1 MEKRI
6 KELVELLN
14 KYRNS
19 YYNENKSLV
28 SDKEYDMLFDELKS
42 LEEKSGIVYSNSPTV
57 TIGYEVMSNLPKIKH
72 DHLLA
77 SLDKTTEMSEFKA
90 FFGNKESV
98 VMAKLDGLTCALYY
112 EDGKFIR
119 GESRG
124 NGEVGE
130 DITHNIKAFANVPMT
145 IPFKGKLWVDGEAI
159 IDYATFE
166 RINEEI
172 IKSCVEIARIKKLSD
187 EELQELIKEKK
198 YKNPRNLASG
208 SVRQL
213 DSNITAARNVQFIGW
228 KLYKSISDNG
238 TRESNSHSENLKT
251 LQKLGFTVV
260 PCAYCNNAEQ
270 QFEIT
275 VEMLKAQ
282 CESLGYPIDG
292 MVAMFD
298 DIQYGESLGMTSHH
312 PGHSIAY
319 KFYQERT
326 TTTLIDI
333 EWSTSRTGMVNPV
346 AIFEPVEIDG
356 TTVSRATLNNIS
368 IIEELELGLGDEVSI
383 IKANQIIPQIVD
395 NFTRSNTY
403 EIPTVCPDCGSPTI
417 IKATSDRKVL
427 YCTNKNCPSVL
438 HDKLSNFCSRDGMN
452 IVGLSEERL
461 RMLMN
466 LGYIKDFGSVYT
478 LKEVSFE
485 IEKLDGFGKSSVAKL
500 LKYIEESKIC
510 KLSNVLTAIGI
521 PGVGKSS
528 AKSIAKFVL
537 TQFKTDTSG
546 CETSFDKFIT
556 MSIDDFEWFILSDFG
571 EVTSKNI
578 NNYVKQHISELTGL
592 SKYLEIIDD
601 NEDNISNNILGGKT
615 FCVTGKLYI
624 YDNRDSLV
632 ADIEKYGG
640 KIVSGVTSKTNYLIT
655 NDKESGSS
663 KNEKAKKY
671 GTKIITEEE
680 FQKLLK

>member
-1 MEKRI
+1 MDKRI
-6 KELVELLN
+6 KELVALLN

-19 YYNENKSLV
+19 YYNENKSLI

-172 IKSCVEIARIKKLSD
+172 IKSCVEIARTKKLSD

-238 TRESNSHSENLKT
+238 TRESNSHSKNLKT
-251 LQKLGFTVV
+251 LQELGFTVV

-270 QFEIT
+270 QFEIA
-275 VEMLKAQ
+275 VETLKAQ

-298 DIQYGESLGMTSHH
+298 DIQYGESLGMTAHH
-312 PGHSIAY
+312 PRHSIAY

-333 EWSTSRTGMVNPV
+333 EWSTSRTGMINPV
-346 AIFEPVEIDG
+346 AILNPVEIDG
-356 TTVSRATLNNIS
+356 TTVARATLNNVS
-368 IIEELELGLGDEVSI
+368 IIEELELGIGDEVSV

-395 NFTRSNTY
+395 NFTRSNMY
-403 EIPTVCPDCGSPTI
+403 EIPAVCPDCGSPTEI
-417 IKATSDRKVL
+417 RKMSDRKVL
-427 YCTNKNCPSVL
+427 YCTNENCPSIL
-438 HDKLSNFCSRDGMN
+438 HDRLSNFCSRDGMN
-452 IVGLSEERL
+452 IVGLSEKRL
-461 RMLMN
+461 RILMD
-466 LGYIKDFGSVYT
+466 LGFIKEFGSIYR
-478 LKEVSFE
+478 LKEVHSE
-485 IEKLDGFGKSSVAKL
+485 IEKLDGFGKNSVAKL
-500 LKYIEESKIC
+500 LKYIEESRIC

-528 AKSIAKFVL
+528 AESIAQFVL
-537 TQFKTDTSG
+537 SQFKIDG
-546 CETSFDKFIT
+546 KGYGASFNKFIE
-556 MSIDDFEWFILSDFG
+556 MGIKDFEWSLLSDFG
-571 EVTSKNI
+571 EVTSRNI
-578 NNYVKQHISELTGL
+578 NNYVKQHESELMDL
-592 SKYLEIIDD
+592 SKYLKIIDD
-601 NEDNISNNILGGKT
+601 EEVSLSNNVLGGKS

-632 ADIEKYGG
+632 ADIKKYGG
-640 KIVSGVTSKTNYLIT
+640 KIVSDVTSKTDYLIT
-655 NDKESGSS
+655 NDKESGSN

-671 GTKIITEEE
+671 GTKIITEKE
-680 FQKLLK
+680 FKKLLK